1 MLATSALAAR
11 PAQAQLLNQFLPDAV
26 YGQGIEPDVT
36 VVSRA
41 RTGYES
47 VGIHSGTVTIRPLV
61 NESLGYE
68 SNVLGL
74 SQARG
79 STLLQTTASLDAV
92 STQSHGSV
100 NAGLSVN
107 DMRYLDLANQS
118 LTNWNARLGGTYD
131 LGRDSASILVLHE
144 NLNQTQRDLDVPQLD
159 APLPFTIDTA
169 RLSYQALFNHLTL
182 TPSLEV
188 ARYRFNSGL
197 SGSTIYDQ
205 SYRNR
210 VVVTPGIVA
219 AYEFATR
226 RSAVLVVRNTT
237 AFFSTGTAFF
247 PKRNFN
253 DTSVLA
259 GVDYD
264 LDGLFR
270 IRALVG
276 YESRSFSSRTYQTIQ
291 SPVAEVNL
299 IYIPTGLT
307 TITGTIAR
315 RIQDSSDETTAAVT
329 TLSASLK
336 VDHEL
341 RRNILLTAGAGITQ
355 NDYSVGSG
363 SQAQYTANI
372 GATYLLN
379 RFAAVGATYD
389 LTTRGGNTT
398 AVNLNG
404 FSAAS
409 NFVDHRLLLQLKFS
423 L

>member
-1 MLATSALAAR
+1 M
-11 PAQAQLLNQFLPDAV
+11 
-26 YGQGIEPDVT
+26 
-36 VVSRA
+36 
-41 RTGYES
+41 
-47 VGIHSGTVTIRPLV
+47 
-61 NESLGYE
+61 NESFGYE

-74 SQARG
+74 TQARG
-79 STLLQTTASLDAV
+79 STLLQTNASLDAV
-92 STQSHGSV
+92 SEQSRGSL
-100 NAGLSVN
+100 NAGLSVT
-107 DMRYLDLANQS
+107 DSRYFDLANQS
-118 LTNWNARLGGTYD
+118 FTNWNARLGGTYN
-131 LGRDSASILVLHE
+131 LGRDSASILVLHQ
-144 NLNQTQRDLDVPQLD
+144 NLTQTQRDLDVPQLD

-169 RLSYQALFNHLTL
+169 RLSYQALFSRLTL

-188 ARYRFNSGL
+188 ARYRFNSGF

-210 VVVTPGIVA
+210 VIVTPGILA

-237 AFFSTGTAFF
+237 AFFSTGTGTF

-276 YESRSFSSRTYQTIQ
+276 YESRSFSSNTYQTIQ
-291 SPVAEVNL
+291 SPVAEVSL
-299 IYIPTGLT
+299 YYIPTGLT
-307 TITGTIAR
+307 TITGTVAR

-336 VDHEL
+336 IDHEL
-341 RRNILLTAGAGITQ
+341 RRNILLTAGAGISQ
-355 NDYSVGSG
+355 NEYNAGGG
-363 SQAQYTANI
+363 SQTQYTANV

-379 RFAAVGATYD
+379 RYAAVGATYD
-389 LTTRGGNTT
+389 LITRTGNTT
-398 AVNLNG
+398 ALNLNG

-409 NFVDHRLLLQLKFS
+409 NFVDHRVLLQLKFS

>member
-1 MLATSALAAR
+1 MF
-11 PAQAQLLNQFLPDAV
+11 NQFLPDAV

-74 SQARG
+74 SNARG
-79 STLLQTTASLDAV
+79 STLLQTNASLDAV
-92 STQSHGSV
+92 SMQSRGSV
-100 NAGLSVN
+100 DAGLSVT

-118 LTNWNARLGGTYD
+118 FTNWNARLGGTYT
-131 LGRDSASILVLHE
+131 LGRDSASIILLHQ

-169 RLSYQALFNHLTL
+169 RLTYQALFNHLTV

-210 VVVTPGIVA
+210 VIVTPGVVA

-226 RSAVLVVRNTT
+226 RSAVVVVRNTT
-237 AFFSTGTAFF
+237 AFFSTGTTFF

-253 DTSVLA
+253 DTSILA

-276 YESRSFSSRTYQTIQ
+276 YESRSFSSNRYQTIQ
-291 SPVAEVNL
+291 SPVAEVSL

-307 TITGTIAR
+307 TITGTVAR
-315 RIQDSSDETTAAVT
+315 KIQDSADETTAAVT
-329 TLSASLK
+329 TLSATLK

-341 RRNILLTAGAGITQ
+341 RRNILLTAGAGVSQ
-355 NDYSVGSG
+355 NEYNVGG
-363 SQAQYTANI
+363 GNQTQYTANV
-372 GATYLLN
+372 GATYFLN
-379 RFAAVGATYD
+379 RYAAVGATYD
-389 LTTRGGNTT
+389 LITRSGNTT
-398 AVNLNG
+398 SLNLNG

-409 NFVDHRLLLQLKFS
+409 NFVDHRILLQLKFS